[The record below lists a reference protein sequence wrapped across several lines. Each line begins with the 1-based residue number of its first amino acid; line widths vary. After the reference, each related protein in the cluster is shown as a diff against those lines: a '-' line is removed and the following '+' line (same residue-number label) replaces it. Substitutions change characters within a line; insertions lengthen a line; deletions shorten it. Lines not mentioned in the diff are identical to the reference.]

1 MSKEQS
7 LIEEELSQ
15 MTFEYF
21 KLKEMFDLQVKLNTE
36 LTFRLL
42 ELEKKL
48 DEHKI

>member
-7 LIEEELSQ
+7 LIKEELSQ

-21 KLKEMFDLQVKLNTE
+21 KLKEMLDLQVKLNTE

-42 ELEKKL
+42 ELEKRL
-48 DEHKI
+48 DEYKI